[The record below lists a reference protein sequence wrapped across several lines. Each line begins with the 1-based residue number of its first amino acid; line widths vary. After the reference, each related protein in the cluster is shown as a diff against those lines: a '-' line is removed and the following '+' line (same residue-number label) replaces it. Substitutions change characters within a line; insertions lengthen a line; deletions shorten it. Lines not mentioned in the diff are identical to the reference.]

1 MGNNNAIRGDVV
13 HIVYDQLSR
22 NYKYEQKAK
31 FLDSRIQ
38 IVSIKDADE
47 LFRQDGIKLMNV
59 GNLYDGQILMRH
71 PFEPNTY
78 IDANSSPLDL
88 FRDKFEKV
96 TDILADLGVKSV
108 SGEAEWIGNEKHE
121 IDASGYV
128 KTLPVKIEGN
138 YHSSETSK
146 KISSIRIKEQYKGVP
161 LTQNMYQQAIERAKR
176 YGLYN
181 DIDVRS
187 YLEKRNPA
195 RRNEYIKKELEIF
208 LSSEYSELTNI
219 AFSLNV
225 MNVFKLGGKY
235 QENIETV
242 NTVKIKLVVDF

>member
-59 GNLYDGQILMRH
+59 VNLYEGQILMRH

-78 IDANSSPLDL
+78 IDANTSPLDL
-88 FRDKFEKV
+88 YRDKFEKV
-96 TDILADLGVKSV
+96 TDILSDLGVRSV
-108 SGEAEWIGNEKHE
+108 SGEAEWVGTEKHE
-121 IDASGYV
+121 IDASGHV

-138 YHSSETSK
+138 YHNTEIRK

-161 LTQNMYQQAIERAKR
+161 LTQDMYLQAIERAKR
-176 YGLYN
+176 YGLHN
-181 DIDVRS
+181 DIEVKS

>member
-1 MGNNNAIRGDVV
+1 
-13 HIVYDQLSR
+13 
-22 NYKYEQKAK
+22 
-31 FLDSRIQ
+31 
-38 IVSIKDADE
+38 
-47 LFRQDGIKLMNV
+47 
-59 GNLYDGQILMRH
+59 
-71 PFEPNTY
+71 
-78 IDANSSPLDL
+78 
-88 FRDKFEKV
+88 
-96 TDILADLGVKSV
+96 
-108 SGEAEWIGNEKHE
+108 
-121 IDASGYV
+121 
-128 KTLPVKIEGN
+128 
-138 YHSSETSK
+138 
-146 KISSIRIKEQYKGVP
+146 
-161 LTQNMYQQAIERAKR
+161 MYQQAIERAKR